1 MSKPRY
7 RWWGYALNV
16 VRAYPKLLAA
26 DYLAVDDKKDRDA
39 VEQAIKQTQ
48 KGRHG
53 EEILQLIKQVYWDQ
67 SARRIEDA
75 ARRLY
80 ISESTACRWHREF
93 VRAVGRG
100 LGFSVAAAKGAEHKA
115 ESGATE

>member
-7 RWWGYALNV
+7 RWWGYALKV

-26 DYLAVDDKKDRDA
+26 DRLTVDDQKDRDA
-39 VEQAIKQTQ
+39 VAQAIEQIRK
-48 KGRHG
+48 KGNG
-53 EEILQLIKQVYWDQ
+53 AEMLQLIKQIYWDG

-80 ISESTACRWHREF
+80 ISESTASLWHREF
-93 VRAVGRG
+93 IRAVGRG
-100 LGFSVAAAKGAEHKA
+100 LGFSVAAAKGDVHEPKEEIA
-115 ESGATE
+115 G